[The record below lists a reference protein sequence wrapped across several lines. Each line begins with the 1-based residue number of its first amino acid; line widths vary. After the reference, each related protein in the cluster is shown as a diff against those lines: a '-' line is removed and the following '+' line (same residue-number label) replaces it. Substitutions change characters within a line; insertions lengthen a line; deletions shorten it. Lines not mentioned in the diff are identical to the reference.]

1 MDGYAALLSVAT
13 IWVVAAIT
21 PGPNFLVTVRV
32 AVTQSRGAGLQTV
45 AGIILATIIWSSA
58 GFLGIH
64 SLFNAAPWMYL
75 FLKLAG
81 GAYLMWL
88 GLKLLWNSGDRGVT
102 SSTQDAISTAGWRA
116 FRLGFITNIANPKTA
131 LFVAGLFAVAMPPEA
146 PVALGLMA
154 VALMVTISLVWYS
167 IVAWLFAS
175 RRISHAYARLGHWID
190 RIAGTC
196 FIFFGA
202 RLLRE

>member
-1 MDGYAALLSVAT
+1 MDGYSALLSVAT
-13 IWVVAAIT
+13 IWIVAAVS

-45 AGIILATIIWSSA
+45 AGIILATLIWASA

-81 GAYLMWL
+81 GAYLIWL
-88 GLKLLWNSGDRGVT
+88 GLKLLWNSGDRAAHSGTVDLA
-102 SSTQDAISTAGWRA
+102 STNGWRA

-154 VALMVTISLVWYS
+154 IATMVTISLVWYS
-167 IVAWLFAS
+167 IVACLFAS
-175 RRISHAYARLGHWID
+175 RQVSIAYARLRHWVD
-190 RIAGTC
+190 RLAGGC
-196 FIFFGA
+196 FIFFGV
-202 RLLRE
+202 RLVRE